1 MSFFFLYSYSS
12 NSSTM
17 KSLFTSLLVLSS
29 ILSFSQATSGG
40 PDNFGYTYKSSANAA
55 GPNFQWFDISQ
66 TGTII
71 TGLADDNFVGPYS
84 ISGFPFYSG
93 NPTSLYIGSNGY
105 ISFAPANIASTN
117 AQFPII
123 PQTSGANH
131 FIAPLLS
138 DLSFAGSGNPA
149 SCYFY
154 NQGDTICI
162 TFEKTPFWINNTSQ
176 FGGENTFQ
184 IILNK
189 RDSSI
194 TINYKKQV
202 GLPDPTYVNNFLSI
216 GIENSTGN
224 DGLQYYRGIT
234 FPADSTSIK
243 FEFPNIIQSI
253 TDIAVDYIDQPGNGG
268 KFLAINGN
276 FVPIASVKNN
286 GNKNVNSSITV
297 NTRVINPV
305 GLTVFSAAQNIDS
318 LQPGV
323 DSIKSFGT
331 FTPNTVGKF
340 IVRTFVSRVVGDA
353 AVTNDTSE
361 YLLKVV
367 DTTQSPIFLD
377 YTDGLSGAGIGWAG
391 GNGGCGVYIEP
402 PYYPARIVA
411 ANFYIT
417 TTRNP
422 PSGFHS
428 IILDDNG
435 RQAGQGTVLD
445 SAFIAPSIIAIGAYN
460 RVSLTTPVVVN
471 SGGVYLYWLMDG
483 PNVNLGRSFNSPA
496 SRQTYEIIFGSWSQY
511 RDRLTQDFL
520 MNVEVTPLATNIENL
535 APSSIGNLYPNP
547 AKEELKVEI
556 EQPANKIIEVLDVN
570 GRKVNVKVIRYTVYL
585 EIFRGNQKSG
595 TYFLRIGNE
604 TTPFVWVD

>member
-1 MSFFFLYSYSS
+1 
-12 NSSTM
+12 M
-17 KSLFTSLLVLSS
+17 KSIVTSLFLLAS

-40 PDNFGYTYKSSANAA
+40 PDSFGYTYKSSANPT
-55 GPNFQWFDISQ
+55 GPSFQWFDISQ

-105 ISFAPANIASTN
+105 ISFSPANIASTN

-131 FIAPLLS
+131 FIAPLLT
-138 DLSFAGSGNPA
+138 DLSFAGATNPG

-162 TFEKTPFWINNTSQ
+162 TFEKAPFWINNTSQ

-202 GLPDPTYVNNFLSI
+202 GLPDPTYTTNFLSI

-224 DGLQYYRGIT
+224 DGLQYYRGTT
-234 FPADSTSIK
+234 FPTDSSSIR
-243 FEFPNIIQSI
+243 FEYPNIIQSI
-253 TDIAVDYIDQPGNGG
+253 TDVAVDYIDQPGNGA
-268 KFLAINGN
+268 KFLALNGN
-276 FVPIASVKNN
+276 FTPTASIKNN
-286 GNKNVNSSITV
+286 GNQNINSNITI
-297 NTRVINPV
+297 NTRILDPS
-305 GLTVFSAAQNIDS
+305 GLTAFSATQNIDS
-318 LQPGV
+318 LQIGA
-323 DSIKSFGT
+323 DSTKSFGS
-331 FTPNTVGKF
+331 FTPNVAGKF
-340 IVRTFVSRVVGDA
+340 IVRTYVSRVTGDA
-353 AVTNDTSE
+353 AATNDTSE
-361 YLLKVV
+361 FLLKVV
-367 DTTQSPIFLD
+367 DTTQSPVILD
-377 YTDGLSGAGIGWAG
+377 YTDGLSGAGIGWSG

-411 ANFYIT
+411 ANYYIT
-417 TTRNP
+417 TTGNP
-422 PSGFHS
+422 ASGFHS

-445 SAFIAPSIIAIGAYN
+445 STFISANNIGIGAYN
-460 RVSLTTPVVVN
+460 RVPLTTPIVIN
-471 SGGVYLYWLMDG
+471 SGGIYLYWLMDG
-483 PNVNLGRSFNSPA
+483 ATVNLGRSFSSPA
-496 SRQTYEIIFGSWSQY
+496 SQQTYEIIFGSWSEY
-511 RDRLTQDFL
+511 RDKLTQDFL
-520 MNVEVTPLATNIENL
+520 MNVEITPLATELESVNL
-535 APSSIGNLYPNP
+535 SSIGNLYPNP
-547 AKEELKVEI
+547 TNENIRVELQ
-556 EQPANKIIEVLDVN
+556 QPATNSIIEVLDVN
-570 GRKVNVKVIRYTVYL
+570 GKKVNAKVIRYTNYL
-585 EIFRGNQKSG
+585 EIIRSNQMSG

-604 TTPFVWVD
+604 TKPFVWVD